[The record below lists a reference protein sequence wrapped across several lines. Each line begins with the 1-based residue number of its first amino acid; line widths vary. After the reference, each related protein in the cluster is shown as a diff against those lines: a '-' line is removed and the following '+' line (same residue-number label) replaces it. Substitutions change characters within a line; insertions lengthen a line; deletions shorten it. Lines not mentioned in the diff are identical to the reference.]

1 MTLVECQNLISRT
14 LICKS
19 KQIVH
24 KFVAKNTGY
33 SKILSF
39 LGMIIEMPYNIMQTN
54 NNLRISPL
62 F

>member
-24 KFVAKNTGY
+24 KFVAKNIGY

-39 LGMIIEMPYNIMQTN
+39 LGMRIEMPC
-54 NNLRISPL
+54 L
-62 F
+62 